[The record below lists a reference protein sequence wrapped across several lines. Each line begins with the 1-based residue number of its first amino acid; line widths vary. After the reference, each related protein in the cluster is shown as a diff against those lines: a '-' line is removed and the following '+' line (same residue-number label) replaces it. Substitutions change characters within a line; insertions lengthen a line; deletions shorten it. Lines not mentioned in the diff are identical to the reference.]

1 MNKETKRGVQ
11 TRPAKTFL
19 HFFTLFITQN
29 PSSGILTRVE
39 GRKYNDMNLLLLNI
53 IDADPGASVNREL
66 ILAFVLWVYKH
77 IDRLH
82 DEAQRQNIEL

>member
-1 MNKETKRGVQ
+1 
-11 TRPAKTFL
+11 
-19 HFFTLFITQN
+19 
-29 PSSGILTRVE
+29 
-39 GRKYNDMNLLLLNI
+39 MNLLLLNI